1 MADVN
6 IQQTPSSGESRS
18 GGSGAVWA
26 VVVVIL
32 LLVIGWF
39 IFNGGFS
46 TRRTTNVNVNNGHS
60 CHRDFAHGCR
70 PILVAPDDA
79 RNAAIAAS

>member
-46 TRRTTNVNVNNGHS
+46 TRRTTNVNVNVPGQTGS
-60 CHRDFAHGCR
+60 TSGGGTSGGATKT
-70 PILVAPDDA
+70 P
-79 RNAAIAAS
+79 